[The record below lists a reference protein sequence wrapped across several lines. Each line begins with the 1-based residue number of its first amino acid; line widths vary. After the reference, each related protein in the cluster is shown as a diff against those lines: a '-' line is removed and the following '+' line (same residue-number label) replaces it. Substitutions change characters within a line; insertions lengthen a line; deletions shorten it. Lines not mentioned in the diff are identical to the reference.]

1 MLDRDIK
8 SACETSEMIC
18 IGLRNDPADDYL
30 IGYVE
35 CCDEEGIIFCNVDY
49 QGMKTG
55 YIYMTNDKVTGVMY
69 KPDYIQKLKIL
80 MNNKKQKYKKIFG
93 SADIKETPVKEYFL
107 RWIFTNKKMILVR
120 DKDEEFKGIL
130 ESISEETVSIK
141 VNDKITEKRNGYTV
155 LLRSHIDYFSV

>member
-1 MLDRDIK
+1 MIDGDIK
-8 SACETSEMIC
+8 NACENSEMIC

-30 IGYVE
+30 VGYVE

-49 QGMKTG
+49 RGMKTG
-55 YIYMTNDKVTGVMY
+55 YIYMTND
-69 KPDYIQKLKIL
+69 KIL

-93 SADIKETPVKEYFL
+93 GADIKETSVKEYFL

-141 VNDKITEKRNGYTV
+141 VIDKITEKRNGYTV

>member
-1 MLDRDIK
+1 MRKEL
-8 SACETSEMIC
+8 
-18 IGLRNDPADDYL
+18 Y
-30 IGYVE
+30 
-35 CCDEEGIIFCNVDY
+35 F
-49 QGMKTG
+49 
-55 YIYMTNDKVTGVMY
+55 KVTGVMY

-93 SADIKETPVKEYFL
+93 GADIKETSVKEYFL

-141 VNDKITEKRNGYTV
+141 VIDKITEKRNGYTV